1 MKDKESES
9 ISIEN
14 DRVKFQYQKSPQHK
28 TIHVSGIFGGI
39 MPDKKIQVHF
49 WHNEV
54 PIPKNIFHKI
64 VKESGEGYV
73 NLGEEV
79 EEERQFEET
88 PPPFLIRNIDISATI
103 DPAVAR
109 SIGNWLINR
118 ADMIEK
124 KSEREAEHGQADDS
138 SGQD

>member
-1 MKDKESES
+1 MKDKNSES

-54 PIPKNIFHKI
+54 PIPKNVFHKI
-64 VKESGEGYV
+64 VKESGENYV
-73 NLGEEV
+73 NLSEEN
-79 EEERQFEET
+79 EEERKFEET
-88 PPPFLIRNIDISATI
+88 PPPLLIRSIETSAI
-103 DPAVAR
+103 MDPAVAR